1 MAKIDRHYQDELNR
15 LHEMAAEYAA
25 LNPSQAGY
33 LAGTST
39 DPDAERILEGVAFLT
54 AGLRAELEKDQTQLL
69 QNVLQVA
76 SPDLLRPLPSVT
88 LMQFRGRP
96 ALKEQMQLHTGTP
109 VAGTSPA
116 SDKRCEFRTLMP
128 TRVLP
133 LEIKDAVYRKSND
146 QEVGV
151 HCLSLRF
158 SCAFGDSSDLAGQ
171 VLPLYL
177 NTTQASAARM
187 LDTML
192 QHCEGAEVIWPDK
205 QRDQIES
212 PQWNTDL
219 MQWAFLPDEQPELP
233 AQRLARRYFS
243 APELAQGVSFVLPQ
257 VAAEKAATEFTLQ
270 FYFNRLADWPKADL
284 NKVLRLN
291 VVPAANLFTR
301 DAPPRVRDLRQT
313 YMPLSP
319 RQRDDEQLSVYGIQQ
334 VSGQFRSQ
342 SESHQ
347 YLPFWQQASSEA
359 YHYQEQLTAHP
370 VTDELELSVAL
381 GGDVRDEQEVIKAR
395 LYCTNGGDASS
406 IPPGQISTYI
416 SGSPE
421 LVQFENLTTPTPY
434 RKALSSEHQ
443 YWQAVRQLSGNLMGH
458 LTTERLQVALKELV
472 LQASPDRARQQ
483 INMKKVDAIQS
494 VNLNMGDRLV
504 SAMSVRGYEVDLLLA
519 GDHFPTKAEMHLF
532 ARLLQQFFISMV
544 PVNYFC
550 LLKVTDQQTGEQ
562 LEWPAMLGRKPL
574 L

>member
-15 LHEMAAEYAA
+15 LHEMAAEYSA

-88 LMQFRGRP
+88 LMQFKGRP
-96 ALKEQMQLHTGTP
+96 ALKEQLFLDAGTP
-109 VAGTSPA
+109 VAGTAPL
-116 SDKRCEFRTLMP
+116 SDKRCEFRTLTP
-128 TRVLP
+128 ASVLP
-133 LEIKDAVYRKSND
+133 VEIKEAVYRKSNE
-146 QEVGV
+146 QESGA
-151 HCLSLRF
+151 HCLSIRF
-158 SCAFGDSSDLAGQ
+158 SCVFGDSSDLAGRA
-171 VLPLYL
+171 VPLYL
-177 NTTQASAARM
+177 NVTQAFAARM
-187 LDTML
+187 LDAML
-192 QHCEGAEVIWPDK
+192 DHCEGAEVIWPDQ
-205 QRDQIES
+205 QRDKLEL
-212 PQWNTDL
+212 PQWNTEL
-219 MQWAFLPDEQPELP
+219 MQWTFLHDEQPELP
-233 AQRLARRYFS
+233 AQRLARRFFT
-243 APELAQGVSFVLPQ
+243 APELAQGVSFTLPQ
-257 VAAEKAATEFTLQ
+257 SAESKSSSEFTVQ

-301 DAPPRVRDLRQT
+301 DAPPRVRDMRQT

-334 VSGQFRSQ
+334 VSGQYRSM

-347 YLPFWQQASSEA
+347 YLPFWQQAVSDT
-359 YHYQEQLTAHP
+359 YRYQEQLTAHP

-381 GGDVRDEQEVIKAR
+381 GGDARDEQEVIKAR
-395 LYCTNGGDASS
+395 LYCTNGVDASS
-406 IPPGQISTYI
+406 IPPGGINTYI

-421 LVQFENLTTPTPY
+421 LVQFENLTSPTPY
-434 RKALSSEHQ
+434 RKALSSEQQ

-458 LTTERLQVALKELV
+458 LTTERLQAALKELV

-483 INMKKVDAIQS
+483 INMKKVDAIRT
-494 VNLNMGDRLV
+494 VNLVMGDRLV

-550 LLKVTDQQTGEQ
+550 LLKVTDQQTGE
-562 LEWPAMLGRKPL
+562 LIEWPAMLGRKPL

>member
-15 LHEMAAEYAA
+15 LHEMATEYAA

-88 LMQFRGRP
+88 LMQFKGRP
-96 ALKEQMQLHTGTP
+96 ALKEQLLLKAGTP
-109 VAGTSPA
+109 VAGKAPA
-116 SDKRCEFRTLMP
+116 SEKRCEFRTL
-128 TRVLP
+128 TSASVLP
-133 LEIKDAVYRKSND
+133 VEIKDAVYRKSN
-146 QEVGV
+146 EHEAGV
-151 HCLSLRF
+151 HCLSIRF
-158 SCAFGDSSDLAGQ
+158 GCMFGDSSDLVGKE
-171 VLPLYL
+171 LPLYL
-177 NTTQASAARM
+177 NVTQALAARM
-187 LDTML
+187 LDAL
-192 QHCEGAEVIWPDK
+192 LDHCEGGEIIWPDK
-205 QRDQIES
+205 QRES
-212 PQWNTDL
+212 LDLPRWNTGM

-233 AQRLARRYFS
+233 AQRLVRRYFT
-243 APELAQGVSFVLPQ
+243 APELAQGVILNLPS
-257 VAAEKAATEFTLQ
+257 ATSHKPASEFTVQ

-291 VVPAANLFTR
+291 VIPAANLFTR

-313 YMPLSP
+313 YMPLTP
-319 RQRDDEQLSVYGIQQ
+319 RQRDDEQLSVYGIEY
-334 VSGQFRSQ
+334 VSGQYRSQ

-347 YLPFWQQASSEA
+347 YLPFWQQVTSDT
-359 YHYQEQLTAHP
+359 YRYQEQLCAHP
-370 VTDELELSVAL
+370 VTDELELLVAL
-381 GGDVRDEQEVIKAR
+381 GGETRDEQEVIKAR
-395 LYCTNGGDASS
+395 LYCTNGNDAAS
-406 IPPGQISTYI
+406 IPPGQIDNYI

-434 RKALSSEHQ
+434 RKALSSDQQ

-458 LTTERLQVALKELV
+458 LTTERLQAALKELV
-472 LQASPDRARQQ
+472 MQASPDLARQQ
-483 INMKKVDAIQS
+483 INMKKVDAIRS
-494 VNLNMGDRLV
+494 ISLKMSDRLV

-519 GDHFPTKAEMHLF
+519 GDHFPTKAELHLF

-550 LLKVTDQQTGEQ
+550 LLRVTDQQTGE
-562 LEWPAMLGRKPL
+562 LIEWPAMLGRKPL